1 MRLDLSTHEKPA
13 VSLSVAK
20 TFYSIPF
27 RFTVDVYTSP
37 NTSNF
42 YVVLDGGFT
51 HETELSVSEC
61 EGEPVFRLASRKAF
75 NKQRVVNPILTVTKT
90 IDEAERRKL
99 SADVVSFGIHLKNLG
114 CGNFVSSEDVPYQSI
129 SQTPSTK
136 SFSVSEAFEPCRTT
150 LPPQGQ
156 FFQSG
161 QLWSRRSLIYNK
173 KRS

>member
-37 NTSNF
+37 NTSNW
-42 YVVLDGGFT
+42 YVVLDSGFS
-51 HETELSVSEC
+51 HETELSVYEC
-61 EGEPVFRLASRKAF
+61 EGASVFRLASRKAF
-75 NKQRVVNPILTVTKT
+75 NKQRFVNPILTVTKT
-90 IDEAERRKL
+90 IDEAERRRL
-99 SADVVSFGIHLKNLG
+99 NADVMNFGIHLKNLG
-114 CGNFVSSEDVPYQSI
+114 CGSFVSSEDVPYQSI
-129 SQTPSTK
+129 CQTPSTN

-150 LPPQGQ
+150 LPPPSQ

-161 QLWSRRSLIYNK
+161 KLWNRKSLIYRK
-173 KRS
+173 K